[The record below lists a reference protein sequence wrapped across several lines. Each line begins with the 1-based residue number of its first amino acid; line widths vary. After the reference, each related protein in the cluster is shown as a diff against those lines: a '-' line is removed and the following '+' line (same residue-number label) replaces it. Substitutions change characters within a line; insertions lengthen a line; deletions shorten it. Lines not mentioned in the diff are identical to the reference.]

1 MLFLLAIFFFPW
13 SLFHLYFSFLFKPPP
28 SALDKN
34 CLMWA
39 PFTVE
44 LGKETKMLFLA
55 CKALKARLDEQHYY
69 GCVVLFFILGFVCL
83 FFFLFREK
91 KKKKKS
97 KWSSV
102 SRQNIHLREKT
113 ASVNVMTRKG
123 SRHRVLHRLFFAR
136 CSTVRGH

>member
-1 MLFLLAIFFFPW
+1 MEETSLAPCGLSKMVNRSIAVSSLSRNVRFFPFSQDLRSFMLAFFIAPPFFFFFPW
-13 SLFHLYFSFLFKPPP
+13 SLFHLYFSFLFKPPL

-91 KKKKKS
+91 KKKKK
-97 KWSSV
+97 
-102 SRQNIHLREKT
+102 
-113 ASVNVMTRKG
+113 
-123 SRHRVLHRLFFAR
+123 
-136 CSTVRGH
+136 